1 MKDLY
6 VSEPPYGGSPAS
18 RFESARAPAF
28 NIAESD
34 KELIEPGL
42 AAWNLKPER

>member
-6 VSEPPYGGSPAS
+6 VSEPPYGGFSAS
-18 RFESARAPAF
+18 RFESARAHAF

-34 KELIEPGL
+34 KELTEPEL
-42 AAWNLKPER
+42 AAWDLKPER